1 MISSLYK
8 YPDHQ
13 HVRDAWDAL
22 QCRVS
27 NYALVNNALLQ
38 TSLTF
43 QMGCCGIN
51 GYTDWGEF
59 NIEMSNGT
67 MIPESC
73 QDAYGEPFE
82 FGCWQQLVYTVSQ
95 SALLVGTAAICV
107 AIVQVGPG

>member
-1 MISSLYK
+1 
-8 YPDHQ
+8 
-13 HVRDAWDAL
+13 
-22 QCRVS
+22 
-27 NYALVNNALLQ
+27 
-38 TSLTF
+38 
-43 QMGCCGIN
+43 MGCCGIN